1 MIKANNEFLGR
12 TVDAL
17 ALTGEEGRQAAIIR
31 DEVQVTFD
39 PRVSEW
45 DNPAV

>member
-17 ALTGEEGRQAAIIR
+17 ALTGEEGRDKLRKSAMR
-31 DEVQVTFD
+31 CK
-39 PRVSEW
+39 
-45 DNPAV
+45 